1 VVSIVQ
7 VAFHIPKL
15 TPPTQTGHDFLPLLN
30 GLRKGCSEVRAA
42 SLSSDWLTVV
52 FSFSFIPPP
61 THPPHVIPHIST
73 HTGHDFLPLLN
84 GLRKCCSE
92 IIVLDLPGH
101 GKSGIHVDD
110 PDFQTLVASVVDVI
124 QHTIITTTPPPPTP
138 PTTAAPATSDTK
150 PPRRNE
156 KTALP
161 TSSPSPPKI
170 LLVGNSL
177 GGLVAI
183 RVALQI
189 PHHIAALC
197 LLSPA
202 GAPLTEDE
210 LTEVKRLFQL
220 QNQAEGL
227 AFVERV
233 CAFPER
239 LPKALRAI
247 MSWACRMRTSSG
259 AIHVIMNKAQ
269 PSHMLSKKDLRGL
282 RDTPTLFVWGKHEK
296 VLHAH
301 GLLFF
306 KRYLSSKSTAFCCEE
321 EFGHVPFLDDP
332 KRLLAIMQGFFEGTC
347 SGKGIKGGEV
357 VVGA

>member
-1 VVSIVQ
+1 M
-7 VAFHIPKL
+7 
-15 TPPTQTGHDFLPLLN
+15 
-30 GLRKGCSEVRAA
+30 
-42 SLSSDWLTVV
+42 
-52 FSFSFIPPP
+52 
-61 THPPHVIPHIST
+61 IPHLTST

-84 GLRKCCSE
+84 GLRKCCKE
-92 IIVLDLPGH
+92 VIVLDLPGH

-110 PDFQTLVASVVDVI
+110 PDFKTLVISVVDVI
-124 QHTIITTTPPPPTP
+124 QHTITPTATTT
-138 PTTAAPATSDTK
+138 TAPILHDELS
-150 PPRRNE
+150 RQIE
-156 KTALP
+156 KGALP
-161 TSSPSPPKI
+161 TSSPSPPPKI

-189 PHHIAALC
+189 PQSIAGLC

-202 GAPLTEDE
+202 GAPLTADE

-220 QNQAEGL
+220 QNQQEGL

-239 LPKALRAI
+239 LPRALRAI

-306 KRYLSSKSTAFCCEE
+306 KRYLSAKSTAFCCEE

-332 KRLLAIMQGFFEGTC
+332 KRLLDIMQGFFDGAC